1 MKRLTEHPMSKLCAV
16 ACHPVGVRGRRAFT
30 LLELILALGLTG
42 ILLSALYAAMELHW
56 RFSTQGQIEVERA
69 QVARALLTR
78 MSADIRFVSF
88 SVEDIYSDSSSSS
101 SDDGTGDGTDGD
113 FDSGSDDFADDTTST
128 EPAFQFAEPGLAFT
142 GASSGVY
149 GDATTLVLHMTRPYR
164 ERSRT
169 DAYTSPLSKSDLKSV
184 AYVMAD
190 GDGLLSQTA
199 QGQLAGTE
207 NPPQGLVRMDGD
219 RLSLSLSETLDD
231 PLQSASQARVL
242 AEEVE
247 LVSFEFHVGYEWL
260 SEWDSTYEGRLPNAI
275 GITLTF
281 RAPEFAENS
290 ILARAPAEST
300 ETFRI
305 VVPLITSGPFE
316 GLSF

>member
-1 MKRLTEHPMSKLCAV
+1 MKRLTAPLISNPNTV
-16 ACHPVGVRGRRAFT
+16 APHDRRGFT

-42 ILLSALYAAMELHW
+42 ILLSALYAAMDLHW

-78 MSADIRFVSF
+78 MSADIRSVSF
-88 SVEDIYSDSSSSS
+88 SVEDVYSDTSSSS
-101 SDDGTGDGTDGD
+101 SDDGTGTDDD
-113 FDSGSDDFADDTTST
+113 FDSGTDYFTDDTTST

-149 GDATTLVLHMTRPYR
+149 GDATTLVLHTVRPYR
-164 ERSRT
+164 ERIRT
-169 DAYTSPLSKSDLKSV
+169 DADVTPFSTSDLKSV

-190 GDGLLSQTA
+190 GDGLLSQVA
-199 QGQLAGTE
+199 QGQLAVTE
-207 NPPQGLVRMDGD
+207 SPPQGLVRLDGD
-219 RLSLSLSETLDD
+219 RLSLSLDESLAD
-231 PLQSASQARVL
+231 PLEGASQARLL

-247 LVSFEFHVGYEWL
+247 SVSFEFHDGYEWL

-300 ETFRI
+300 GTFRI

>member
-1 MKRLTEHPMSKLCAV
+1 MNRLTAQPAQN
-16 ACHPVGVRGRRAFT
+16 RRAFT

-78 MSADIRFVSF
+78 MSADIRSVSF
-88 SVEDIYSDSSSSS
+88 SVEDIYSDTSGSST
-101 SDDGTGDGTDGD
+101 DDGTGDGTDDG
-113 FDSGSDDFADDTTST
+113 SGTDGFSDDTTST

-149 GDATTLVLHMTRPYR
+149 GDATTLVLHMIRPYR
-164 ERSRT
+164 ERIRT

-190 GDGLLSQTA
+190 GDGMLSLTA

-207 NPPQGLVRMDGD
+207 SPQQGLVRMDGD
-219 RLSLSLSETLDD
+219 QFSLSLSDPQDD
-231 PLQSASQARVL
+231 PLQSDSQARVL

-247 LVSFEFHVGYEWL
+247 SVSFEFHDGYEWL